1 MITIT
6 KSRSLRSIT
15 DVLKE
20 RKIKKDEI
28 ISFFQNS
35 EGDYVIMYEYNT
47 SNDGKQ
53 S

>member
-6 KSRSLRSIT
+6 KSGSLRSIT

-20 RKIKKDEI
+20 RKIKKDDI

-35 EGDYVIMYEYNT
+35 EGDYIIMYEYNT
-47 SNDGKQ
+47 SNNGKQ